1 MGNIGWPELVLLFVV
16 ALLLFGAKRL
26 PEIGRSLGQAIKSFK
41 DAMRGDDR
49 GGSGGDK
56 PQG

>member
-41 DAMRGDDR
+41 DAVKGEDSQPRD
-49 GGSGGDK
+49 GDK

>member
-41 DAMRGDDR
+41 DAMRGDDQNGT
-49 GGSGGDK
+49 GGNK